1 MKQIIE
7 AERKHGRRKLKII
20 SLVGSPHGKKGNT
33 ARLLNIVLAGAESK
47 GADTETIYLP
57 GDTILPCKACDL
69 CHKKG
74 RCPQKDEFESIKEQI
89 LEADGLILASP
100 NYIFSVSAQLKAFM
114 DRCSGIVHCLG
125 FERKYG
131 ASVVTSGGGDEKP
144 ITEYMEHFLIITG
157 IRPVGSVWATMG
169 RLPGPD
175 FPPEI
180 AEKAVALG
188 EKLVQSWKNR
198 TMFGEVE
205 QKIDGFKERMRS
217 LMLYRKQD
225 WPYEYRYWQEHRGL
239 Q

>member
-1 MKQIIE
+1 MQQIIE
-7 AERKHGRRKLKII
+7 AKPKRRRQKLKII

-33 ARLLNIVLAGAESK
+33 ARLLNLVLAGAESK

-57 GDTILPCKACDL
+57 GDTVLPCKACDL

-74 RCPQKDEFESIKEQI
+74 RCPQKDEFESIKHHI
-89 LEADGLILASP
+89 FEADGLILASP

-114 DRCSGIVHCLG
+114 DRCSGVVHCLA
-125 FERKYG
+125 FEGKYG

-157 IRPVGSVWATMG
+157 ITPVGSVWATVG
-169 RLPGPD
+169 RLTGAG

-180 AEKAVALG
+180 TEKAVALG
-188 EKLVQSWKNR
+188 EKLVQSWKNK
-198 TMFGEVE
+198 TIFGAVQ
-205 QKIDGFKERMRS
+205 QKMDAFKERMRS

-239 Q
+239 P

>member
-125 FERKYG
+125 FEGKYG
-131 ASVVTSGGGDEKP
+131 ALVVTSGGGDEKP